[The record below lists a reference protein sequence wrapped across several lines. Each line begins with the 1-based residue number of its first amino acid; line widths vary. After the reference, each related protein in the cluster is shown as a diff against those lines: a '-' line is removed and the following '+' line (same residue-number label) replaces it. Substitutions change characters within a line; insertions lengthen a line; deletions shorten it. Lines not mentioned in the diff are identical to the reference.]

1 MSDIISKIKGI
12 SGLRRARGCSE
23 EQLLE
28 AQKELDLFFPE
39 EFSAYVREYGCIDF
53 GATEWTGLN
62 IKGYLNTVTAT
73 EKEKS
78 INAGFPKGCFVLE
91 DMNID
96 ARKVIVNEEGKVFVL
111 QYDQIT
117 PLCNTISEYLDMCI
131 EKNK

>member
-1 MSDIISKIKGI
+1 MSDIIDKIKGVK
-12 SGLRRARGCSE
+12 GLRCARGCSE

-28 AQKELDLFFPE
+28 AQKELDLLFPE
-39 EFSAYVREYGCIDF
+39 EFSEYVREYGCIDF

-73 EKEKS
+73 EKERN
-78 INAGFPKGCFVLE
+78 INAGFPKGYFVLE

-96 ARKVIVNEEGKVFVL
+96 ARKIIVNEEGQVFSL
-111 QYDQIT
+111 QYEKVT